1 MTANSAHPQPD
12 EQPAPPCCQH
22 LCWKS
27 QGYRTAPEPDQDRP
41 FGLASDGNHYWCI
54 RTLAPLGP
62 DAEPVGQ
69 TECNQDRPCYEPES
83 ETRT

>member
-1 MTANSAHPQPD
+1 MNSAPT
-12 EQPAPPCCQH
+12 PPMEPSAHTCCQH

-27 QGYRTAPEPDQDRP
+27 QGYRTAPETEEVRP

-69 TECNQDRPCYEPES
+69 TECNLDRTCYEAEG
-83 ETRT
+83 TNRT